1 MHFTEAQP
9 EFLFTVWEGGGAI
22 PPALGT
28 ARRLLDTGARVR
40 VMSDACNQEEVERHG
55 LEFIA
60 WSRATSRPNKLPDTD
75 PIRDWEITQP
85 LQIIDRLCERLICGP
100 AMAYAQ
106 DTLEEVARRPA
117 DVVVTSELLFG
128 PMMAAEVTGCKL
140 ALLTANLWLY
150 PTLRGVPPAGP
161 GFPPATS
168 EAERERDH
176 EVRRTTSG
184 VFDSYLP
191 VLNRARKT
199 LRLAPL
205 KSIFDQLSRADCTL
219 LGTSAAFDFSVA
231 ELPESFHYIG
241 PQLDEPGWVDAWES
255 PWPATDSRPLVL
267 VAFSTTFQN
276 QGTTLQRVIDALNS
290 LPVRGV
296 VTLGVGFDGTGIR
309 CTENV
314 VVRRSAPHDELMQ
327 RASLVVTHAGHG
339 TVMRALSAGVPM
351 LCLPMGRD
359 QRDNAARVTFR
370 GAGLMLEP
378 SASTKEIGTAVE
390 QLLTNPAFR
399 LASGRLGTQIRAE
412 SDGKRAVQA
421 LYALAGRSL
430 LMPAT
435 R

>member
-1 MHFTEAQP
+1 MKFSEAQP

-28 ARRLLDTGARVR
+28 ARRLLGTGARVR
-40 VMSDACNQEEVERHG
+40 VMSDACNREEVERQG

-60 WSRATSRPNKLPDTD
+60 WSRATSRPNKSPDTD

-85 LQIIDRLCERLICGP
+85 LQIIDRLCERLIFGP
-100 AMAYAQ
+100 AVAYAQ
-106 DTLEEVARRPA
+106 DTLDEVARRPA

-128 PMMAAEVTGCKL
+128 PMMAAEVAGCKL

-161 GFPPATS
+161 GFAPATC
-168 EAERERDH
+168 EAERERDL
-176 EVRRTTSG
+176 EVRRTTTG
-184 VFDSYLP
+184 VFDAYLP

-199 LRLAPL
+199 LSLAPL
-205 KSIFDQLSRADCTL
+205 NSIFDQLNRADCTL
-219 LGTSAAFDFSVA
+219 LGTSAAFDFSVE
-231 ELPESFHYIG
+231 ELPESFHYVG

-255 PWPATDSRPLVL
+255 PWPAADSRPLVL

-276 QGTTLQRVIDALNS
+276 QGTTLQRVIDALTS

-296 VTLGVGFDGTGIR
+296 VTLGEGFDGTGVR
-309 CTENV
+309 CTEKV

-327 RASLVVTHAGHG
+327 RASLVVTHGGHG

-359 QRDNAARVTFR
+359 QRDNAARVTIR

-378 SASTKEIGTAVE
+378 SASTNEIASAVE
-390 QLLTNPAFR
+390 QLLSAPAFR
-399 LASGRLGTQIRAE
+399 LASGKLGTRIRAE
-412 SDGKRAVQA
+412 SDGKLAAQT
-421 LYALAGRSL
+421 LYALARRSL
-430 LMPAT
+430 LTPT
-435 R
+435 TH